1 MSRIGKLP
9 IPLSSKVKVSF
20 EADRVTVK
28 GPRGSLERKIPP
40 EIEVRIEDDQ
50 IWVTRAVETRHW
62 RAMNGLFR
70 NLVAN
75 MVCGVTEGFS
85 RTLQIQGVG
94 YRAEVKG
101 DILHL
106 SLGFSHPVRRKI
118 PKGIEI
124 KVDKQNII
132 INGIDKELVGLTA
145 AQIREIRPPEPYKG
159 KGIRYL
165 DETVRRK
172 VGKTGAK

>member
-9 IPLSSKVKVSF
+9 IPFSSTVKVSF
-20 EADRVTVK
+20 EGDRILVK
-28 GPRGSLERKIPP
+28 GPKGSLERRIPP
-40 EIEVRIEDDQ
+40 QIEVRIDDDQ
-50 IWVTRAVETRHW
+50 LWVTRTIETRTG

-75 MVCGVTEGFS
+75 MVFGVTEGFS

-101 DILHL
+101 DTLHL
-106 SLGFSHPVRRKI
+106 NLGFSHPVRRTI
-118 PKGIEI
+118 PKGIDI
-124 KVDKQNII
+124 KIEKQTMVIS
-132 INGIDKELVGLTA
+132 GIDKEQVGLTA

-165 DETVRRK
+165 DENVRRK

>member
-20 EADRVTVK
+20 DGETVVVK
-28 GPRGSLERKIPP
+28 GPKGSLERKIPA
-40 EIEVRIEDDQ
+40 EIQVQIEDSQ
-50 IWVTRAVETRHW
+50 IRVSRIHDTRQG

-70 NLVAN
+70 NLIAN
-75 MVCGVTEGFS
+75 MVYGVTEGFS

-101 DILHL
+101 DSLHL
-106 SLGFSHPVRRKI
+106 NLGFSHPVKRKI
-118 PKGIEI
+118 PNGIEM
-124 KVDKQNII
+124 KADKQNIVI
-132 INGIDKELVGLTA
+132 SGIDKELVGLTA
-145 AQIREIRPPEPYKG
+145 SQIREIKPPEPYKG
-159 KGIRYL
+159 KGIRYI
-165 DETVRRK
+165 DENVRRK